1 MLCLLLG
8 SAALQIHSV
17 PAAES
22 QFGSGSSLSLP
33 DAFPL
38 PELWSVAEIVPR

>member
-1 MLCLLLG
+1 MQCLLLGG

-22 QFGSGSSLSLP
+22 QFGSGGFPKSVPDVFLLP
-33 DAFPL
+33 K
-38 PELWSVAEIVPR
+38 VPVSG